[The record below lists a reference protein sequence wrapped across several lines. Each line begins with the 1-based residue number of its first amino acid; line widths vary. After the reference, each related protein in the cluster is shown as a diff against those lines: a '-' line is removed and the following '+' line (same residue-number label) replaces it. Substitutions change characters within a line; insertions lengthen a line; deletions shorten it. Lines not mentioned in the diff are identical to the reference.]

1 MDDDGSKQKN
11 ISGLSFKD
19 LTLLDKSQNNRE
31 EFLFVNEEI
40 NDGSWISVLRKNWKT
55 YINKQ
60 RERKSFVSFLISWIE
75 YNISRFRVIWILFSV
90 FFDIFQN
97 FINVFKDKV
106 IKRMFW
112 GRGNFLRSALQGVM
126 TFIVFI
132 LVISYIYRRPVVIE
146 ASNDQLSYVGVSQED
161 TIVMNATLNTLVPKD
176 RVNRTIEDYTVKSGD
191 TISSI
196 AKNFGIKNETVLW
209 ANNLSS
215 TSLIKPGQ
223 TLKIPLA
230 DGVLITVGSGDTLA
244 SLAKKYTANEQA
256 IADFNLLDYPFT
268 LTKGQQ
274 LFIPDGTMTEST
286 IASKP
291 TTTKTSTP
299 SSYVSNQYTGATSI
313 SGGDSKV
320 GKFLSWPVAG
330 GKGRI
335 TQYFHSYHLGIDIAD
350 ASLPNM
356 VAAAS
361 GTVLFAGCFGTCPPL
376 GSTYGGTNYAWS
388 IQIDHGNGYTTWYA
402 HLKNI
407 YVRVGQKVTRG
418 QVIGQMGSTGNS
430 TGPHCHFE
438 VRKGSAWGT
447 EVNPIYY
454 LNY

>member
-1 MDDDGSKQKN
+1 MDDSSSKQKN
-11 ISGLSFKD
+11 ITGLSFKD
-19 LTLLDKSQNNRE
+19 LTLSSNQNEQNRE
-31 EFLFVNEEI
+31 GFLFVDKEI
-40 NDGSWISVLRKNWKT
+40 KDESDGNVIKEKLQNLVVN
-55 YINKQ
+55 NKDK
-60 RERKSFVSFLISWIE
+60 RNFISFVIAISE
-75 YNISRFRVIWILFSV
+75 YTVSRLRVVWVLLSV
-90 FFDIFQN
+90 FFDLLQGF
-97 FINVFKDKV
+97 VDGFKDNIAK
-106 IKRMFW
+106 KMFW
-112 GRGNFLRSALQGVM
+112 GRGSFLKSTLQGVM
-126 TFIVFI
+126 TFVIFV
-132 LVISYIYRRPVVIE
+132 LVISYIYRKPVVIE
-146 ASNDQLSYVGVSQED
+146 ASNDQLDHVGVSQED

-176 RVNRTIEDYTVKSGD
+176 KVNRTIENYTVKSGD

-196 AKNFGIKNETVLW
+196 ASNFGVKNETVLW

-215 TSLIKPGQ
+215 TSYIKPGQ

-230 DGVLITVGSGDTLA
+230 DGVLITVNKGDTLA

-268 LTKGQQ
+268 LTKGQE
-274 LFIPDGTMTEST
+274 LFIPDGTMSETAT
-286 IASKP
+286 IAK

-313 SGGDSKV
+313 SSGDTKV

-335 TQYFHSYHLGIDIAD
+335 SQYFHSYHLGIDIAD

-356 VAAAS
+356 VAGAS
-361 GTVLFAGCFGTCPPL
+361 GTVIFAGCYGTCPPL

-388 IQIDHGNGYTTWYA
+388 VQIDHGNGYTTWYA

-438 VRKGSAWGT
+438 VRKGSEWGT